1 MMDNTIIR
9 DILGYA
15 ISLPWWVLALLCSGF
30 TCLGY
35 VAASLCAAARRGDD
49 LEREYG
55 PSLNEAEE
63 LRRQ

>member
-1 MMDNTIIR
+1 MDNTIIR
-9 DILGYA
+9 DILTYTV
-15 ISLPWWVLALLCSGF
+15 SLPWWAWALLCSGF

-55 PSLNEAEE
+55 PSLEEAED
-63 LRRQ
+63 LRRR